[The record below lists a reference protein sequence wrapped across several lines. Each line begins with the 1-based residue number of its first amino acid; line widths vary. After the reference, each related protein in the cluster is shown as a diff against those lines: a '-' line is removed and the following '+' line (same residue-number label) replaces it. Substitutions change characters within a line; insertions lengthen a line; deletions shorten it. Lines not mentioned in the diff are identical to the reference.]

1 LGGDWGAAFYCASKG
16 AVVNF
21 TRALALDHGAQG
33 VRANAV
39 CPSLTRTAMTWD
51 WEQSI
56 RDKFNERIPM
66 QREAL
71 PSEVAA
77 AIAFLASPD
86 ASFVNGVNLPVDGG
100 VTASDGQ
107 PKVS

>member
-1 LGGDWGAAFYCASKG
+1 
-16 AVVNF
+16 
-21 TRALALDHGAQG
+21 
-33 VRANAV
+33 
-39 CPSLTRTAMTWD
+39 MTWD

-86 ASFVNGVNLPVDGG
+86 ASFVNGANLPVDG
-100 VTASDGQ
+100 ARRRLMGQ